1 MKTMKIFAIAA
12 LAVITSMTSCNND
25 DLNSGN
31 SVDGKEKSVY
41 IKMENAPL
49 LTTRSDS
56 ESALDKT
63 AVLSTGVVIFV
74 TGDEITR
81 YVNLSTTGTAT
92 YTEPTTAEVPT
103 IKISNMMSG
112 EGVEFTNIKADKI
125 YIIGN
130 RTVNELVGL
139 LPVQGNDGKIASG
152 FKMMTLLKS
161 SNSFLDVTDPADMD
175 GGNHS
180 NVALYGQGSLM
191 QILPNENNYKT
202 TIQLVPIVA
211 RLEIKEIF
219 ASDVTFELSGIFINN
234 YYTTA
239 QVDGTIPTDGVL
251 KNNEDIITNYAD
263 AYHATAL
270 RDWSITSLGTKTGS
284 AASGV
289 SIKPLDVWGYNIFA
303 AKNVTAEDKNLP
315 HIVLRLKEVKDAT
328 GDDITDGA
336 GNVVDKFITV
346 KGFNDGTNPITEF
359 KIGYVYTITKIAF
372 SKADLTD
379 NPEITDR
386 IINATVMVSVR
397 PWIDGGH
404 INPEI

>member
-1 MKTMKIFAIAA
+1 MKIFAIAA

-139 LPVQGNDGKIASG
+139 LPVQGSDGKIASG

-175 GGNHS
+175 SGNHS
-180 NVALYGQGSLM
+180 NVALYGQSSLM

-202 TIQLVPIVA
+202 TIQFVPIVA

-270 RDWSITSLGTKTGS
+270 RDWSITSLGTKTGN

-386 IINATVMVSVR
+386 TINATVMVSVR
-397 PWIDGGH
+397 PWIDGGQ